1 MLVRLTK
8 RSRVNRA
15 LAFRARI
22 VLACAEASDT
32 VVVRRLRTTKT
43 TVAKWRNQFVAHR
56 LAGLYDEPRVG
67 APRTITDEAVEAI
80 IVKTLETTPS
90 GETHWS
96 TRSMAKA
103 VGISHTMVG
112 RIWRTFRLQPH
123 RTESFKLSP
132 DPQLV
137 DKIRDVVGLYI
148 APPANAV
155 VFAVDEKSQIQALQ
169 RAQPILP
176 MDFGQPERRTHNYV
190 RHGTLDLFAA
200 LNVATGE
207 VIARGKP
214 QHRAQ
219 DFVAFLREIEST
231 VEPALDIHV
240 VFDNL
245 SAHRAPPVQRWLL
258 RHPRVLF
265 HFTPTYA
272 SWLNLVERF
281 FGLLTEKALKRGSHT
296 SIVQLRAAV
305 LAYVG
310 AHNDRG
316 TPFRWVKTADEIL
329 DSMRRSAFAF
339 SRCTVNDSTYPRN
352 HRSRGHRI
360 HLEQRGYAPATINL
374 RLAAVRR
381 IAYEAADAGLLSP
394 ELAAGIRRVK
404 SVRQIGVRLGNWL
417 MPEQGRRLLDA
428 TMPASP
434 RELRDRAMIA
444 MLIGC
449 GLRRAELLALRLES
463 IQQREEHWVIA
474 DLVGKAGH
482 VRTVPI
488 PT

>member
-1 MLVRLTK
+1 MAKLGRPRAEVVLTDEERLTLVRLTK

-22 VLACAEASDT
+22 VLACADASDT

-43 TVAKWRNQFVAHR
+43 TVAKWRSQFAARR

-67 APRTITDEAVEAI
+67 APRTITDEAVEAL
-80 IVKTLETTPS
+80 IVKTLETTPP

-155 VFAVDEKSQIQALQ
+155 VFSVDEKSQIQALQ

-176 MDFGQPERRTHNYV
+176 MDLGQPERRTHNYV

-207 VIARGKP
+207 VIARCKLH
-214 QHRAQ
+214 HRAQ
-219 DFVAFLREIEST
+219 DFVAFLREIDES
-231 VEPALDIHV
+231 VEPGLDIHV
-240 VFDNL
+240 VLDNL
-245 SAHRAPPVQRWLL
+245 SAHRAPPVQRWLV
-258 RHPRVLF
+258 RHPRVRF

-272 SWLNLVERF
+272 SWLNQVERF

-296 SIVQLRAAV
+296 SLAQLRAAI
-305 LAYVG
+305 LAYVD

-329 DSMRRSAFAF
+329 DSMRRF
-339 SRCTVNDSTYPRN
+339 
-352 HRSRGHRI
+352 
-360 HLEQRGYAPATINL
+360 
-374 RLAAVRR
+374 
-381 IAYEAADAGLLSP
+381 
-394 ELAAGIRRVK
+394 
-404 SVRQIGVRLGNWL
+404 
-417 MPEQGRRLLDA
+417 
-428 TMPASP
+428 
-434 RELRDRAMIA
+434 
-444 MLIGC
+444 
-449 GLRRAELLALRLES
+449 GLRV
-463 IQQREEHWVIA
+463 QQVH
-474 DLVGKAGH
+474 GQ
-482 VRTVPI
+482 
-488 PT
+488 